1 MMKFKVSILGIVLA
15 LSYSMGNEFAELFSD
30 YAFYEGYPAGT
41 HPDRDGNPLNAYN
54 RLHGLVKFEQDKG
67 SSQATVLEGNY
78 IDGKQDG
85 VFQLKSTVYGGVVFE
100 EDTYKNGQLDGE
112 SKRWVFIPK
121 ETDSPKEYH
130 ILVGKTLYEAEAEP
144 KAGVPSKKLKSITL
158 TSIGFRGK
166 ISETNHYCGSITL
179 GIDDLTQGNEHHY
192 EVVLHSQTLHKR
204 YIERYAPGYG
214 SLAGERYGDTPLMIK
229 GGTDRE
235 YCITQYEFFETLLE
249 RFEKGEFN
257 PFSNDSDYQ
266 VGKPFIRFVKYDGR
280 DREEGLIAF
289 QSEEFKGRKLNEG
302 RVSEK
307 IIETI
312 NDATYKL
319 EFRPENDR
327 ENYITFTKNDM
338 KIDPR
343 VYNQEEFNTLLNKM
357 YNKELSSFIAEN
369 LTKLKIN

>member
-78 IDGKQDG
+78 IDGKKDG

-144 KAGVPSKKLKSITL
+144 KAGVPSKKLKSIGFKGAG
-158 TSIGFRGK
+158 TSK
-166 ISETNHYCGSITL
+166 IEKADHRCETIILS
-179 GIDDLTQGNEHHY
+179 IDDLTQGNEHY
-192 EVVLHSQTLHKR
+192 YKVLLHSQTLHKR
-204 YIERYAPGYG
+204 YIEWDKVDYYNDRYMY
-214 SLAGERYGDTPLMIK
+214 SIK
-229 GGTDRE
+229 DVGADKK
-235 YCITQYEFFETLLE
+235 YCISQYEFFETLLE

-266 VGKPFIRFVKYDGR
+266 VGKPFINRFAKYYNS

-289 QSEEFKGRKLNEG
+289 QSEELKSGELKRG
-302 RVSEK
+302 GVYEK

>member
-1 MMKFKVSILGIVLA
+1 MKFKVSILGIVLA

-78 IDGKQDG
+78 IDGKKDG
-85 VFQLKSTVYGGVVFE
+85 VFQLKSTVYEGVVLE
-100 EDTYKNGQLDGE
+100 EDTYKNGWLDGE

-130 ILVGKTLYEAEAEP
+130 ILVRKTLKEAPAEP
-144 KAGVPSKKLKSITL
+144 KPGVPSKTLKSITL
-158 TSIGFRGK
+158 KSIGFRDFGK
-166 ISETNHYCGSITL
+166 INKTNHYCGSITL

-214 SLAGERYGDTPLMIK
+214 NLAGERYGESPFMIK
-229 GGTDRE
+229 ADTDRE
-235 YCITQYEFFETLLE
+235 YCISQYGFFETLLE

-266 VGKPFIRFVKYDGR
+266 VGKPFIKG
-280 DREEGLIAF
+280 EGLIAF
-289 QSEEFKGRKLNEG
+289 QSEKFKEGKLNEG
-302 RVSEK
+302 RVSET

-319 EFRPENDR
+319 EFQPDPWNIR

-343 VYNQEEFNTLLNKM
+343 VYNQEEFNILLNKM
-357 YNKELSSFIAEN
+357 YNKEISSFIAEN
-369 LTKLKIN
+369 LTKLIIN